1 MNFNGVGRLLQVCT
15 LNDIPGVFIFS
26 AVRLP
31 FILSGLSIYVPRCS
45 PTLVTAQGAL
55 CTIKEYR
62 LKVIN
67 KSHFIVNSFYWHI
80 YVLFS
85 SITCWKVIVQNKFCS
100 SLRATFMPVGIS
112 STRIKRRLPRQ
123 RLQYCFPRDPVR
135 HSQRLMANHRDAVPV
150 YTVAYVG
157 QL

>member
-1 MNFNGVGRLLQVCT
+1 MNFNGVGCLLQVCT
-15 LNDIPGVFIFS
+15 LNDISGVFNFS

-112 STRIKRRLPRQ
+112 STRIKRRLPWPTTPILFSWR
-123 RLQYCFPRDPVR
+123 
-135 HSQRLMANHRDAVPV
+135 SS
-150 YTVAYVG
+150 TS
-157 QL
+157 